1 MDSGIVVFGLVLGL
15 IVWLSFLQKVVRA
28 RRSGSWK
35 RSVLGFSVRVSD
47 SRQPG
52 DYPFRT
58 RVVVGSGSKISCSPA
73 GHAGVSTG
81 DAEFDKTVRLQGPE
95 DLVLASLDADAR
107 RSIAALVGMGGEVK
121 PNGDIVLQHNGQLYG
136 TPLLDE
142 IAGLMAA
149 VATALSAV
157 EPDQVAAA
165 MARNAA
171 GDPEPGVR
179 MRNLKLLLKTYRDS
193 PAARAAAAA
202 GLRDADPAVRLC
214 AASFAKDPGM
224 LRQLVADASVAG
236 PVRAEA
242 LRHAW
247 EGSPET
253 VMLALDSGVEEVE
266 IVALQ
271 VAAVGRHA
279 SMLDRVLALANGA
292 SDRLAEATAKALGAF
307 QDPRVQ
313 PALLDLVRRD
323 SREVRRA
330 AAWSLG
336 QIGAVETVEPLLQLA
351 GQDPFEDVQ
360 DAARLAVR
368 RIQSR
373 LGAVDEGRLS
383 VTESSD
389 EGALS
394 VAPDEGGVSLADQGR
409 TKTR

>member
-224 LRQLVADASVAG
+224 
-236 PVRAEA
+236 
-242 LRHAW
+242 
-247 EGSPET
+247 
-253 VMLALDSGVEEVE
+253 
-266 IVALQ
+266 
-271 VAAVGRHA
+271 
-279 SMLDRVLALANGA
+279 
-292 SDRLAEATAKALGAF
+292 
-307 QDPRVQ
+307 
-313 PALLDLVRRD
+313 
-323 SREVRRA
+323 
-330 AAWSLG
+330 
-336 QIGAVETVEPLLQLA
+336 
-351 GQDPFEDVQ
+351 
-360 DAARLAVR
+360 
-368 RIQSR
+368 
-373 LGAVDEGRLS
+373 
-383 VTESSD
+383 
-389 EGALS
+389 
-394 VAPDEGGVSLADQGR
+394 
-409 TKTR
+409 